1 MPAAQ
6 TKRQN
11 FDVTPDQEAE
21 IAWLREALGAATAK
35 DTLLRA
41 VRIAAVLSREAQCGR
56 EVLVR
61 DRSGAT
67 ERLIIPELERPH
79 AGGWTFLVE
88 RPHPWRRQLYVK
100 GSKLSAAQVWRDMV
114 ANSQA
119 EAEAA
124 AEWEIPVEAVREA
137 VLYCTENRAL
147 IAAEA
152 REERHRAAASGVRL
166 APAR

>member
-1 MPAAQ
+1 MPAAH

-11 FDVTPDQEAE
+11 FDVTPEQEAE
-21 IAWLREALGAATAK
+21 IAWLREALGAPTAK

-41 VRIAAVLSREAQCGR
+41 VRIAAVLSREAQGGR
-56 EVLVR
+56 EVVLR

-67 ERLIIPELERPH
+67 ERLLIPELERPN
-79 AGGWTFLVE
+79 AGPWSFLVA
-88 RPHPWRRQLYVK
+88 RPHAWRRQLYVK
-100 GSKLSAAQVWRDMV
+100 GSKLSAAQVWRDMLV
-114 ANSQA
+114 NGQT

-124 AEWEIPVEAVREA
+124 SGWDIPVDAVREA
-137 VLYCTENRAL
+137 VQYCSENRAL

-152 REERHRAAASGVRL
+152 REERQRAAAAGVRV